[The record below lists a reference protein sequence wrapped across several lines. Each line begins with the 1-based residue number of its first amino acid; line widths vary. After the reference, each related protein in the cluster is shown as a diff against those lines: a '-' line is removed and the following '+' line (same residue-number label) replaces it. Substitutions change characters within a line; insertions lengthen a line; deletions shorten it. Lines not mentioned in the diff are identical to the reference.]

1 VRADDVASRRTR
13 SDRPPRSSAG
23 TPAGWGTGD
32 IADDAGYRT
41 LFEQH
46 FHPTVRLARLLG
58 ADDPED
64 IAQEAFVRLHRHHHR
79 LHDPDAALAYLR
91 RTTANLTTS
100 RLRHL
105 RVVRR
110 TPGDA
115 PREHASAEDSAL
127 AAERVD
133 HLLTAVQRL
142 PRRQRHALV
151 LRYWMDLPVAEIA
164 QALQI
169 PVGTAKS
176 DISRAQRALATRLE
190 DLA

>member
-1 VRADDVASRRTR
+1 MRADDVAGRLATAATARVDGPLDLR
-13 SDRPPRSSAG
+13 A
-23 TPAGWGTGD
+23 
-32 IADDAGYRT
+32 

-64 IAQEAFVRLHRHHHR
+64 IAQEAFVRLHRHP
-79 LHDPDAALAYLR
+79 LHEPAAALAYLR

-105 RVVRR
+105 GVVRR
-110 TPGDA
+110 TPGDTTGT
-115 PREHASAEDSAL
+115 HASAEDSAL

-133 HLLTAVQRL
+133 HLLAAVRHL

-151 LRYWMDLPVAEIA
+151 LRYWMDLSVAEVA
-164 QALQI
+164 DALEV

-176 DISRAQRALATRLE
+176 DISRAQHTLATRLE

>member
-1 VRADDVASRRTR
+1 MRADDVASRRAR
-13 SDRPPRSSAG
+13 SDRPARSFAG
-23 TPAGWGTGD
+23 TAAGWGTGGVT
-32 IADDAGYRT
+32 DDAGYQT

-79 LHDPDAALAYLR
+79 LHESNSALAYLR

-105 RVVRR
+105 RVVHR

-115 PREHASAEDSAL
+115 TRVHASAEDSAL

-133 HLLTAVQRL
+133 HLLAAVQRL
-142 PRRQRHALV
+142 PRRQRHALI
-151 LRYWMDLPVAEIA
+151 LRYWMDLPVAEVA
-164 QALQI
+164 EALQI

-176 DISRAQRALATRLE
+176 DISRAQRTLATRLE

>member
-1 VRADDVASRRTR
+1 MKADDLARR
-13 SDRPPRSSAG
+13 RSSAG
-23 TPAGWGTGD
+23 GPAPSSAPAQTSRDEGFAT
-32 IADDAGYRT
+32 DDAGYRA

-46 FHPTVRLARLLG
+46 FGSIVRLARLLG

-64 IAQEAFVRLHRHHHR
+64 IAQEAFVRLHRRH
-79 LHDPDAALAYLR
+79 LHEPAAALAYVR

-105 RVVRR
+105 KVVRR

-115 PREHASAEDSAL
+115 SRDHASAEDAAL

-142 PRRQRHALV
+142 PRRQRQALI
-151 LRYWMDLPVAEIA
+151 LRYWMDLPVAEVA
-164 QALQI
+164 DALDV
-169 PVGTAKS
+169 PLGTAKS
-176 DISRAQRALATRLE
+176 DISRAQRALAARLE